1 MEPKS
6 YAHAPRVPETAEI
19 SVGDLVP
26 GGGPLM
32 IEIGSGRGA
41 FTLEYA
47 ALHADRRVVAFEVR
61 RKYAALLA
69 DKLAARGLAGRAR
82 CFAEDARAVLPRLR
96 PDASVDA
103 VAVHFPDPWWKK
115 RHAKRL
121 VVGDALVAELARL
134 VAPGGQVFVQT
145 DVEGRAAEYAR
156 QFLASP
162 AFLPGGPRGD
172 AVVDE
177 SPFAPA
183 RSNREA
189 RALADGLPI
198 YRLVFRRAAP

>member
-6 YAHAPRVPETAEI
+6 YAHAPRLPE
-19 SVGDLVP
+19 GDPIDLGALVP
-26 GGGPLM
+26 STGPLM
-32 IEIGSGRGA
+32 LEIGSGRGR

-47 ALHADRRVVAFEVR
+47 AQHPDWRVIALEVR

-69 DKLAARGLAGRAR
+69 DKLQARGLIHAR
-82 CFAEDARAVLPRLR
+82 CYAEDARNVLPRLR

-121 VVGDALVAELARL
+121 VINGDLSSELARL
-134 VAPGGQVFVQT
+134 VRPGGLVFVQT
-145 DVEGRAAEYAR
+145 DVESRAGQYEGHFLESGAFENAAPKGAR
-156 QFLASP
+156 F
-162 AFLPGGPRGD
+162 
-172 AVVDE
+172 VDE

-189 RALADGLPI
+189 RAMEDGLPI
-198 YRLVFRRAAP
+198 YRLLVRRKA